1 MHVVINKRHVVINHV
16 MPIAKVGAVF
26 PKAGVQA
33 VVITS
38 KGRAAFDLSDGGE
51 FCRIHQSHQSQRID
65 GDAFVYIDGEWIRV
79 DLNTVDFVSRKK
91 W

>member
-1 MHVVINKRHVVINHV
+1 MYVVINKRHIAINHT
-16 MPIAKVGAVF
+16 MPIAKIGAVF

-38 KGRAAFDLSDGGE
+38 KGRAVFDLSEGGE
-51 FCRIHQSHQSQRID
+51 FCRIHQSHLSKSID
-65 GDAFVYIDGEWIRV
+65 GDAFMYVDEKWIRV